1 MDYRFYLCTSIT
13 MFIIYYLANDSD
25 LDSDD
30 KILTK
35 NLDN

>member
-1 MDYRFYLCTSIT
+1 MDYQFYLCTSIT

-25 LDSDD
+25 SDD
-30 KILTK
+30 KILTN